1 MAKLQRL
8 YFNLQQKLTLN
19 QQFRFHV
26 IAWTIY
32 FLLINLNYYIGT
44 GGKTT
49 LVNTFTHMFLVGLI
63 IFYGNV
69 FVISSYFLPRKQYFS
84 QFLGTIALL
93 LIFGVSRY
101 ILDFKLLPLLGKEF
115 IYYKVLD
122 SRFFLDTGWFSIQYL
137 LLSYG
142 YWFALQAIKTGNEKN
157 EMLLKLID
165 YEKKLNQLEMDF
177 LRSQIS
183 PHFIY
188 NVLSSV
194 YTKVS
199 KLAPDIAEPIMLLS
213 EMMSY
218 TTQASK
224 YDEEVLLEE
233 ELENIERFLELE
245 KFRYGTNFHVKFIVN
260 GYPDRDDKILP
271 LVLLTFIENAFKY
284 GDRSNEENPI
294 TITIDIDD
302 NSLSFVC
309 KNLKQRIFSTRKSN
323 SIGLSNTIRRLDLK
337 YSERYSLNFTDE
349 NNEYIVYFKLFFN

>member
-1 MAKLQRL
+1 MAKLQQL
-8 YFNLQQKLTLN
+8 YLNLQQKLVLN
-19 QQFRFHV
+19 QEFQFHAIV
-26 IAWTIY
+26 WIIY

-49 LVNTFTHMFLVGLI
+49 LVNSFTHMVLVGAI

-69 FVISSYFLPRKQYFS
+69 FWVSSYFLPRKQYFG
-84 QFLGTIALL
+84 QLLGTIALF
-93 LIFGVSRY
+93 IVFGILRY
-101 ILDFKLLPLLGKEF
+101 ILDFKLLPLLGEEF

-122 SRFFLDTGWFSIQYL
+122 GRFFQDTGWFSIQYL
-137 LLSYG
+137 LLSFG
-142 YWFALQAIKTGNEKN
+142 YWFALQAIKAEKEKN
-157 EMLLKLID
+157 DMLLKLID

-218 TTQASK
+218 TTKASK
-224 YDEEVLLEE
+224 ADEEVFLEE

-245 KFRYGTNFHVKFIVN
+245 RFRYGSNFHVKFIVT

-284 GDRSNEENPI
+284 GDRSNEEHPI
-294 TITIDIDD
+294 SITVDIDD

-309 KNLKQRIFSTRKSN
+309 KNLKQRISSKRKSN
-323 SIGLSNTIRRLDLK
+323 SIGLSNTTRRLDLK
-337 YSERYSLNFTDE
+337 YQDRYSLNFTDE
-349 NNEYIVYFKLFFN
+349 NNEYTVYFKLFLN

>member
-1 MAKLQRL
+1 MAKLRQL
-8 YFNLQQKLTLN
+8 YLNLIQKLTVN
-19 QQFRFHV
+19 SQFRFHAIV
-26 IAWTIY
+26 WIIY
-32 FLLINLNYYIGT
+32 FLLMNLNYYIGS

-49 LVNTFTHMFLVGLI
+49 LINSFSHMLLVGVI

-69 FVISSYFLPRKQYFS
+69 FGVSSYFLPRKQYFGE
-84 QFLGTIALL
+84 FLGVITLF
-93 LIFGVSRY
+93 IFFGIGRY
-101 ILDFKLLPLLGKEF
+101 ILDFKLLPLLGESF
-115 IYYKVLD
+115 IYYRVLD
-122 SRFFLDTGWFSIQYL
+122 GRFFLDTGWFAIQYL
-137 LLSYG
+137 LLSFG
-142 YWFALQAIKTGNEKN
+142 YWFALQAIKTENEKN
-157 EMLLKLID
+157 KMLLKMLD

-199 KLAPDIAEPIMLLS
+199 KLAPNIAEPIMLLS

-218 TTQASK
+218 TTKASK
-224 YDEEVLLEE
+224 ADEEVLLEE

-245 KFRYGTNFHVKFIVN
+245 RFRYGTNFHVKFTVN

-271 LVLLTFIENAFKY
+271 LILLTFIENAFKY
-284 GDRSNEENPI
+284 GDRSNEEHPI

-309 KNLKQRIFSTRKSN
+309 KNLKQRISSKRKSN
-323 SIGLSNTIRRLDLK
+323 SVGLNNTTRRLDLK
-337 YSERYSLNFTDE
+337 YQGRYSLNLIDE
-349 NNEYIVYFKLFFN
+349 NNEYIVSLKLFLN